1 MSRNKQLLPKAATLM
16 GSLRSMGYSFEAAVA
31 DVIDNSISAHAS
43 KVQVLFPTNPLAHLA
58 VGIMDNGEGM
68 TNDELL
74 EAMRYGSMASEDQR
88 ADDDLGRFGMG
99 MKSAS
104 LSQCR
109 RLTVISFDGS
119 DCHGYRWD
127 YSYILEKQDWIIQ
140 ELSRKEI
147 DAVPYADLFLRQKA
161 GTLVVWDDFDVL
173 SKSSGGQVYDTLAEL
188 RNTVEQSLAL
198 IFHRYLSATDDTKLD
213 IQINNLS
220 VSPLDPFLERHPKT
234 TSKKER
240 TIAIPDSEG
249 IERLIRIKP
258 YVLPYAT
265 DLKEK
270 DKKLIGGI
278 ENLRAKQGFYV
289 YRNKRLIIWGTWFGM
304 NKRAELT
311 KNARIRVDIPNS
323 LDDIWAIDIKKQNA
337 SIPKKILNQ
346 MKKTVMDALEISV
359 NQQTYRGRTRNV
371 NDQIDYI
378 WERKEGRNDTFFY
391 QINRESKL
399 YQYIREKMSEEDIT
413 YLDMLIT
420 EIEKNIP
427 IQQMYIDKSN
437 EAITV
442 EETDSRLDDVF
453 QMAVAMANT
462 LRTLREDSI
471 ESIIEDLMKSEP
483 FCHYPKLKD
492 LLTKNLQDE
501 HQ

>member
-147 DAVPYADLFLRQKA
+147 DSVPYADLFLRQKA

-173 SKSSGGQVYDTLAEL
+173 SKSSGGQVYDTLTEL

-240 TIAIPDSEG
+240 TIAIPDSDG

-270 DKKLIGGI
+270 DKRLIGGI

-399 YQYIREKMSEEDIT
+399 YQYIREKMSDEDIT

-462 LRTLREDSI
+462 LRSLREDSI